1 MRDTVTDLLDMATSD
16 CSLCMEQ
23 ALSIAG
29 LFPLRCRDGTV
40 YALRQR
46 SARRVP
52 LLSAHLD
59 THPSGVGYDD
69 RIGVAVIAYLARHTD
84 LEFGALLSVGEET
97 GKSSA
102 RHVWSDVGTSV
113 SCAIV
118 LDRRGTSDIVTRVG
132 HLDTCD
138 EEFAAAMVDSLA
150 QYGYAPTEGKHS
162 DVVPLSL
169 RIGNAVNL
177 SVGFSREHTP
187 HERVDWEHV
196 ERLPDIVTA
205 AIEAAYG
212 VTDD

>member
-69 RIGVAVIAYLARHTD
+69 RI
-84 LEFGALLSVGEET
+84 GALLSVGEET